1 MVLVG
6 LGKPEVSIPIVN
18 AAVREV
24 RLIRGGRDR
33 VMNVVV
39 LCRST
44 SEGYSDT
51 LTAIPLP

>member
-24 RLIRGGRDR
+24 RLIRGGR

>member
-24 RLIRGGRDR
+24 RLIRGGRAR

>member
-1 MVLVG
+1 MG

-24 RLIRGGRDR
+24 RLIRGGRAM
-33 VMNVVV
+33 VINEVV

-44 SEGYSDT
+44 SGGYSDT

>member
-24 RLIRGGRDR
+24 RLIRGGRAR

-39 LCRST
+39 
-44 SEGYSDT
+44 
-51 LTAIPLP
+51 

>member
-24 RLIRGGRDR
+24 RLIRGGRAR
-33 VMNVVV
+33 VMNVV

-51 LTAIPLP
+51 QTAIPLP